1 MPIELWSWD
10 NGSIMKKTLYL
21 ISKPQ
26 DEDMNT
32 LLSSSVSVDHS
43 ISAIVIQRGTGF
55 VPIFPFPLFV
65 LENDI
70 ASHEMTDSYSKIQ
83 YSDML
88 RMIFEADTV
97 ISI

>member
-1 MPIELWSWD
+1 
-10 NGSIMKKTLYL
+10 MKKTLYI

-32 LLSSSVSVDHS
+32 ILSSPVSADHS
-43 ISAIVIQRGTGF
+43 ISAIVIQQETGF
-55 VPIFPFPLFV
+55 IPTVPFPLFF
-65 LENDI
+65 LKNDM
-70 ASHEMTDSYSKIQ
+70 SSNDMTDSYSKIP

-88 RMIFEADTV
+88 QMIFEADTV

>member
-1 MPIELWSWD
+1 
-10 NGSIMKKTLYL
+10 MKKTLYI

-32 LLSSSVSVDHS
+32 LLSSPVSADHS
-43 ISAIVIQRGTGF
+43 ISAIVIQQETGF
-55 VPIFPFPLFV
+55 IPAVHFPLFF
-65 LENDI
+65 LKNDMTLND
-70 ASHEMTDSYSKIQ
+70 MTDSYSKIQ

>member
-1 MPIELWSWD
+1 
-10 NGSIMKKTLYL
+10 MKKTLYL

-32 LLSSSVSVDHS
+32 LLSFPVSANHS
-43 ISAIVIQRGTGF
+43 ISAIVIQQETGF
-55 VPIFPFPLFV
+55 IPTVPFPLFF
-65 LENDI
+65 LNTDMTSND
-70 ASHEMTDSYSKIQ
+70 MTEPYSKIQ

>member
-1 MPIELWSWD
+1 
-10 NGSIMKKTLYL
+10 MKKTLYI

-32 LLSSSVSVDHS
+32 LLSSPVSADHS
-43 ISAIVIQRGTGF
+43 ISAIVIQQETGF
-55 VPIFPFPLFV
+55 IPAVHFPLFF
-65 LENDI
+65 LKNDMPLND
-70 ASHEMTDSYSKIQ
+70 MTDSYSKIQ